1 MATVVLLS
9 TVVLYTVHLSTVVP
23 FTVRQQP
30 TTLQK
35 IAALLPSNA
44 HVIQIAAHVVTAV
57 PILARKDAI
66 MTLDLT
72 THNLFLLL
80 LLLLFTVKKCP
91 VLSS

>member
-1 MATVVLLS
+1 
-9 TVVLYTVHLSTVVP
+9 
-23 FTVRQQP
+23 
-30 TTLQK
+30 
-35 IAALLPSNA
+35 
-44 HVIQIAAHVVTAV
+44 VIQIAAHVVTAV